1 MYFLSCNIIF
11 LGTIVDHIKANL
23 ANTKKKIYIYII
35 IIIMVI

>member
-23 ANTKKKIYIYII
+23 ANTGKDPLDS
-35 IIIMVI
+35 VTSVFS